1 MSNSPFVSQ
10 SDNKHT
16 LLLGSFL
23 ILIIA
28 SFFSTFTTYSN
39 YVIYPVLVLWVP
51 FILTSSSVLSK
62 NEHNFVRVSFLFLML
77 VLVYRFI
84 GYSALGTG
92 EMLRNINWIMAGVI
106 SIYVLKMF
114 SGRELSIVYIVLTI
128 AVTVLL
134 FTYIKTGRALL
145 AMEEQNDAAGVA
157 NAWFGSLFMLLS
169 GLSLI
174 VFMQVKSWFPR
185 IIALGVLLLTL
196 YLNFFILQRG
206 TNVVFTLAEIG
217 MILVFIFKRKT
228 LVFFF
233 SVVVVIVAI
242 YAYITG
248 FYIDMFD
255 WLADIIPSERLAIRF
270 REISTAL
277 YYENL
282 EASTGSLSAR
292 NRLMNV
298 SWDTFT
304 SSIGHFVFGAGEH
317 YGDNTIIGHHSFF
330 IDTLARYGIIGGAM
344 MFVYF
349 MKQYQIIMSYL
360 DKKAEWALYMQCAIV
375 FLFYVLRNFY
385 GAVAN
390 SVANFIILVFF
401 PMTFQII
408 HYHKNRSKFINQ
420 NVLS

>member
-62 NEHNFVRVSFLFLML
+62 NEHTFVRVSFLFLML

-92 EMLRNINWIMAGVI
+92 EMLRNINWLMAGVI

-134 FTYIKTGRALL
+134 FTYIKTGRVLL
-145 AMEEQNDAAGVA
+145 EMEEQNDAAGVA

-248 FYIDMFD
+248 FYINMFD

-317 YGDNTIIGHHSFF
+317 SKDNTIIGHHSFF
-330 IDTLARYGIIGGAM
+330 IDTLARYGIIGGAL

-349 MKQYQIIMSYL
+349 KKQYQIIMSYL

-385 GAVAN
+385 GLLANDVAN
-390 SVANFIILVFF
+390 LIILVFF
-401 PMTFQII
+401 PLTFQII
-408 HYHKNRSKFINQ
+408 HYYKYKA
-420 NVLS
+420 

>member
-1 MSNSPFVSQ
+1 
-10 SDNKHT
+10 
-16 LLLGSFL
+16 
-23 ILIIA
+23 
-28 SFFSTFTTYSN
+28 
-39 YVIYPVLVLWVP
+39 
-51 FILTSSSVLSK
+51 
-62 NEHNFVRVSFLFLML
+62 
-77 VLVYRFI
+77 
-84 GYSALGTG
+84 
-92 EMLRNINWIMAGVI
+92 
-106 SIYVLKMF
+106 
-114 SGRELSIVYIVLTI
+114 
-128 AVTVLL
+128 
-134 FTYIKTGRALL
+134 
-145 AMEEQNDAAGVA
+145 
-157 NAWFGSLFMLLS
+157 MLLS

-248 FYIDMFD
+248 FYINMFD

-317 YGDNTIIGHHSFF
+317 SKDNTIIGHHSFF
-330 IDTLARYGIIGGAM
+330 IDTLARYGIIGGAL

-349 MKQYQIIMSYL
+349 KKQYQIIMSYL

-385 GAVAN
+385 GLLANDVAN
-390 SVANFIILVFF
+390 LIILVFF
-401 PMTFQII
+401 PLTFQII
-408 HYHKNRSKFINQ
+408 HYYKYKA
-420 NVLS
+420 